1 MKINNYNL
9 IKTRLKNQGGA
20 AQQDRMIKDKKRTLD
35 KVVLYSYHGAQ
46 VQRPEDLEPARA
58 LINPNQLKQDYDDK
72 VLSIGYEYGY
82 KPGDIFEWLNTGTK
96 WLIYL
101 QDLTE
106 LAYFRGDIRKC
117 SYEISWEDAAGERH
131 VTYAAVRGPQ
141 ENSISSIARE
151 RFNIDIPNYTL
162 HLLLP
167 RTPEVTEQFQR
178 YAKFYLKDIDSTNK
192 EICWRVEAT
201 DDISMP
207 GILEVYAE
215 EYYSNTQEDDVEQG
229 IVGGLVE
236 EPVAK
241 PSLIKGEQFIKPKK
255 TYHYYYEG
263 AEEGEWSVQDWLH
276 APIEYEETGKE
287 LTLKW
292 NATYSG
298 QFTIGYGEETVMITV
313 ESLF

>member
-20 AQQDRMIKDKKRTLD
+20 AQQDRMINYKKRTLD

-151 RFNIDIPNYTL
+151 RFNIDIPNYTS